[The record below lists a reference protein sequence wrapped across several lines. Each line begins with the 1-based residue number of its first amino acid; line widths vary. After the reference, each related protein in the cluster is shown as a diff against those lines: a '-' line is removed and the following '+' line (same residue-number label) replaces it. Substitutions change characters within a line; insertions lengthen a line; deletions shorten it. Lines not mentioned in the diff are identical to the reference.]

1 MAAGNVSTMTCDVR
15 LTDDERF
22 SLQIEAPRFEGYV
35 MGRSD
40 ETVHFTPDI
49 DFAAYASREKG
60 VSRRHA
66 ALVSYHDAPHVID
79 LSSVNGT
86 YLNGKRLPPDQPFPL
101 GKVNRLRLGTLD
113 IIITIY

>member
-1 MAAGNVSTMTCDVR
+1 
-15 LTDDERF
+15 
-22 SLQIEAPRFEGYV
+22 

-66 ALVSYHDAPHVID
+66 ALVSFHGTPHVID

-86 YLNGKRLPPDQPFPL
+86 YLNDKRLPPDQPFPL
-101 GKVNRLRLGTLD
+101 GQVNRLRLGTLD

>member
-1 MAAGNVSTMTCDVR
+1 
-15 LTDDERF
+15 
-22 SLQIEAPRFEGYV
+22 

-40 ETVHFTPDI
+40 ATVHFTPDI

-66 ALVSYHDAPHVID
+66 ALVNYHDAPHVID

-86 YLNGKRLPPDQPFPL
+86 FLNGKRLPPDQPFPL
-101 GKVNRLRLGTLD
+101 EQVNRLRLGTLD